1 MANTNLSTRLKSS
14 QKALTR
20 IEADNV
26 AALAK
31 NRGLAATLVGLT
43 EQVQARRSSA
53 IADSNLAPQAEKSKV
68 KHEVAKKRWRTM
80 KSVVAAMIAGSGVDW
95 ARDSELKMLVL
106 DEEE

>member
-1 MANTNLSTRLKSS
+1 MAHTNISTRLKSS
-14 QKALTR
+14 QNALTR
-20 IEADNV
+20 IEADNIT
-26 AALAK
+26 ALAK

-43 EQVQARRSSA
+43 EQIHACRSSA
-53 IADSNLAPQAEKSKV
+53 IADSNLAQQVEKFKV

-95 ARDSELKMLVL
+95 ARDSELKALVL